1 MGKIEMNAEDRTN
14 PLPHE
19 ANLRLAGMIFQE
31 MEAMAF
37 RKERYDLEFPDHA
50 KDLTRLQ
57 MWTVARGKVIHELCM
72 PECLFDDITPDAA
85 RK

>member
-1 MGKIEMNAEDRTN
+1 MEMNAEDRTSQ
-14 PLPHE
+14 LPHE

-31 MEAMAF
+31 MEAMTF

-57 MWTVARGKVIHELCM
+57 VWTVARGKVIHELCM
-72 PECLFDDITPDAA
+72 PECLFDESTLDGAS
-85 RK
+85 K